1 MQSFQRAFLVAT
13 ALATGAVI
21 AGCNGGSSTTVPP
34 VAVATAPVI
43 LVAGSTRTFS
53 GSDSQMHVYA
63 SPSAGQSN
71 FTAASTFSGTT
82 TISKAAPGAPAAWDV
97 NQTVHYT
104 VTQAAKAGTQALTAD
119 TDTFDNQT
127 MTGKTTTIAQVASQE
142 TAMANDVSAGLAGGG
157 PYTLTT
163 TSSTSNVVPVT
174 TVFPLQTGLTTTEP
188 LSRTAKET
196 QTDRNAGGAPPPA
209 PFVFITAQAATYAND
224 GSFSV
229 NPRTYSN
236 GDNRLLTES
245 ANGTAKQTDTT
256 SPFAETVGLATL
268 SGPSYVI
275 PVSITTTGGVTTS
288 YNAADWY
295 PGGALA
301 PAPLELRTV
310 TIKGPASSL
319 PAACSGAMTLPNLV
333 EIDTNQTTLNVFG
346 SYSTE
351 AQQAFNANGISDCLI
366 RNTITKS
373 YDLKTGTLTETE
385 TDAYTQVLKSVTSA
399 SSSTRKSAPIAPKG

>member
-1 MQSFQRAFLVAT
+1 MQSSLRSFLVAA
-13 ALATGAVI
+13 ALAAGASME
-21 AGCNGGSSTTVPP
+21 GCNGGSSTTVPP
-34 VAVATAPVI
+34 VPVATAPVI

-53 GSDSQMHVYA
+53 GSDSQMYVYA
-63 SPSAGQSN
+63 SPSPGQSN
-71 FTAASTFSGTT
+71 YTATSTFSGTT
-82 TISKAAPGAPAAWDV
+82 TISKAAAGAPAAWDV

-104 VTQAAKAGTQALTAD
+104 VTQAAKAGTQALTSD

-127 MTGKTTTIAQVASQE
+127 MTGKTTTISQVASQE
-142 TAMANDVSAGLAGGG
+142 TATANDVSAGLAGGG

-163 TSSTSNVVPVT
+163 TSSTTNVVPVT

-188 LSRTAKET
+188 LSRTTKET
-196 QTDRNAGGAPPPA
+196 QTDRNAGGAPPPL
-209 PFVFITAQAATYAND
+209 PFVFITAQSATYAND

-245 ANGTAKQTDTT
+245 SNGTAKQTDTT
-256 SPFAETVGLATL
+256 SPFAQTIGLATL

-275 PVSITTTGGVTTS
+275 PVSITTSGGVTTS
-288 YNAADWY
+288 YNAVDWY

-310 TIKGPASSL
+310 TIKGPASRL
-319 PAACSGAMTLPNLV
+319 PSACSGAMTLPNLV

-351 AQQAFNANGISDCLI
+351 TQQAFNTNGISDCLI
-366 RNTITKS
+366 RNTVTKS
-373 YDLKTGTLTETE
+373 YNITTGMLTVTA
-385 TDAYTQVLKSVTSA
+385 TDAYTQILKSVTTA
-399 SSSTRKSAPIAPKG
+399 SSSKRKITPA